1 MRLDLTAL
9 RYLNKDDFRV
19 LTAIEM
25 GMRNHEIVPVDLI
38 QSISKIRN
46 TSVRRILANLLKH
59 KLIKHTKIQYDGY
72 SLNYLGYDFLA
83 IHSLIK
89 QGILVQIGTKIGVGK
104 ESDVYLCYVKNV
116 NSEISDELYNQIKE
130 NILTENALKEQ
141 NRQKK
146 LEEEK
151 NKKKEKEKDKN
162 CENDEGIENENTEK
176 DNKEEENEEED
187 EEEEDVSFLKNDL
200 PKTIQT
206 VVGELT
212 IACIK
217 FARLGRTSFRAVKK
231 KRDYVKSQTHYNW
244 LYLSRLSSQNEYKNM
259 KGLYSHG
266 FSVPRPYG
274 YNRHAIIMEY
284 VPSYPLNKVD
294 EVKDKEVLYHK
305 MIDFIQ
311 KLGENGLI
319 HGDFNEFNILLNIN
333 KPDEIVVIDFPQMIS
348 MHHSEAQNY
357 FKRDVQCVKN
367 YFIKKFN
374 ITFDEDLKYED
385 IKQINCLDQ
394 ELKAYGYLKE
404 KKIKNKNKEEDIK
417 EEENNIKDEEKEND
431 NKIINNN
438 ENNNDEEFED
448 NLDLGQQLDYEKE
461 MIENMKKLNIDKE
474 EDEKEENENKKSK
487 KMTKAEIKNKVK
499 KMMNKQNKIHVK
511 EGKMGNRFKGKKDL
525 SNKMAMKN
533 A

>member
-1 MRLDLTAL
+1 MRFDLTAL
-9 RYLNKDDFRV
+9 KYLTKDDFRV

-59 KLIKHTKIQYDGY
+59 KLIKHTKIQYEGY
-72 SLNYLGYDFLA
+72 SLNFLGYDFLA

-104 ESDVYLCYVKNV
+104 ESDVYLCYVKKV

-146 LEEEK
+146 LEE
-151 NKKKEKEKDKN
+151 NNNIKKD
-162 CENDEGIENENTEK
+162 
-176 DNKEEENEEED
+176 EEENEEKKDEP
-187 EEEEDVSFLKNDL
+187 EEEEEEESEEELSYIQNDL

-217 FARLGRTSFRAVKK
+217 FARLGRTSFRAVKS

-244 LYLSRLSSQNEYKNM
+244 LYLSRLSAQNEYKNM

-284 VPSYPLNKVD
+284 VPSYPLNKV
-294 EVKDKEVLYHK
+294 EEIKDKNIVYHK
-305 MIDFIQ
+305 MMDFIY
-311 KLGENGLI
+311 KLGSNGLI
-319 HGDFNEFNILLNIN
+319 HGDFNEFNILLNIEQ
-333 KPDEIVVIDFPQMIS
+333 PDEIVVIDFPQMIS
-348 MHHSEAQNY
+348 INHSEAENY

-367 YFIKKFN
+367 YFLKKFN
-374 ITFDEDLKYED
+374 LTFEEDLKFSD
-385 IKQINCLDQ
+385 IKQINFLDE
-394 ELKAYGYLKE
+394 ELKAYGYKKEE
-404 KKIKNKNKEEDIK
+404 KKKVEKKEEELK
-417 EEENNIKDEEKEND
+417 EEENDE
-431 NKIINNN
+431 I
-438 ENNNDEEFED
+438 EEF
-448 NLDLGQQLDYEKE
+448 DLSQQLDYEKE
-461 MIENMKKLNIDKE
+461 MIENMKKIKMEDEDKKE
-474 EDEKEENENKKSK
+474 EKKNK
-487 KMTKAEIKNKVK
+487 KMTKEDIKNKVK
-499 KMMNKQNKIHVK
+499 KLMNKQNKIHVK

-525 SNKMAMKN
+525 SNKMAIKN

>member
-1 MRLDLTAL
+1 MRFDLTAL
-9 RYLNKDDFRV
+9 KYLNKDDFRV

-46 TSVRRILANLLKH
+46 TSVHRILANLLKH

-104 ESDVYLCYVKNV
+104 ESDVYLCYVKRV
-116 NSEISDELYNQIKE
+116 NSEISDEQYNQIKE

-146 LEEEK
+146 LEERK
-151 NKKKEKEKDKN
+151 NKENKKEEEEEEKEEEKEKEED
-162 CENDEGIENENTEK
+162 
-176 DNKEEENEEED
+176 NEEEEEH
-187 EEEEDVSFLKNDL
+187 EEEVSFFQNDL
-200 PKTIQT
+200 PKNIQT

-217 FARLGRTSFRAVKK
+217 FARLGRTSFRAVKS

-259 KGLYSHG
+259 TGLYSNG

-284 VPSYPLNKVD
+284 IQSYPLNKID
-294 EVKDKEVLYHK
+294 EIKDKDVVYHR
-305 MIDFIQ
+305 MMDFIL
-311 KLGENGLI
+311 KLGENGLV
-319 HGDFNEFNILLNIN
+319 HGDFNEFNILLRVN
-333 KPDEIVVIDFPQMIS
+333 KPDDIVVIDFPQMIS
-348 MHHSEAQNY
+348 IHHPEAENY

-367 YFIKKFN
+367 FFIKKFN
-374 ITFDEDLKYED
+374 VTFEEDLKFED
-385 IKQINCLDQ
+385 IKQIYFLDE
-394 ELKAYGYLKE
+394 ELKAYGYIKD
-404 KKIKNKNKEEDIK
+404 KKIKNKKGNNSDNNKEEN
-417 EEENNIKDEEKEND
+417 ENEENLNNIND
-431 NKIINNN
+431 NENIN
-438 ENNNDEEFED
+438 EEPDED
-448 NLDLGQQLDYEKE
+448 NLDLGQKLDYEKE
-461 MIENMKKLNIDKE
+461 MIENMKNLEIEKE
-474 EDEKEENENKKSK
+474 EDEKEKEKDKKNK
-487 KMTKAEIKNKVK
+487 KMTKEDIKNKVK
-499 KMMNKQNKIHVK
+499 KMLNKQNKVHVK
-511 EGKMGNRFKGKKDL
+511 EGKMGNRFKGKKDI
-525 SNKMAMKN
+525 SNKMAIKN

>member
-1 MRLDLTAL
+1 MRFDLTAL
-9 RYLNKDDFRV
+9 KYLNKDDFRV

-59 KLIKHTKIQYDGY
+59 KLIKHTKIQYEGY
-72 SLNYLGYDFLA
+72 SLNFLGYDFLA

-104 ESDVYLCYVKNV
+104 ESDVYLCYVKKV

-146 LEEEK
+146 LEE
-151 NKKKEKEKDKN
+151 NNNIKKE
-162 CENDEGIENENTEK
+162 
-176 DNKEEENEEED
+176 EEENEEKKDEP
-187 EEEEDVSFLKNDL
+187 EEEEEEESEEELSYIQNDL

-217 FARLGRTSFRAVKK
+217 FARLGRTSFRAVKS

-244 LYLSRLSSQNEYKNM
+244 LYLSRLSAQNEYKNM

-284 VPSYPLNKVD
+284 VPSYPLNKV
-294 EVKDKEVLYHK
+294 EEIKDKNTVYHK
-305 MIDFIQ
+305 MMDFIY
-311 KLGENGLI
+311 KLGSNGLI
-319 HGDFNEFNILLNIN
+319 HGDFNEFNILLNIE

-348 MHHSEAQNY
+348 INHSEAENY

-367 YFIKKFN
+367 YFLKKFN
-374 ITFDEDLKYED
+374 LTFEEDLKFSD
-385 IKQINCLDQ
+385 IKQINFLDE
-394 ELKAYGYLKE
+394 ELKAYGYKKE
-404 KKIKNKNKEEDIK
+404 KEKDKKINEEENEDKNEINEEKEINEEEDI
-417 EEENNIKDEEKEND
+417 
-431 NKIINNN
+431 
-438 ENNNDEEFED
+438 
-448 NLDLGQQLDYEKE
+448 DLGQQLDYEKE
-461 MIENMKKLNIDKE
+461 MIENMKKIKI
-474 EDEKEENENKKSK
+474 EENEEKKEEKKNK
-487 KMTKAEIKNKVK
+487 KMTKEDIKNKVK

-511 EGKMGNRFKGKKDL
+511 ESKMGNRFKGKKDI
-525 SNKMAMKN
+525 SNKMAIKN

>member
-1 MRLDLTAL
+1 M
-9 RYLNKDDFRV
+9 NF
-19 LTAIEM
+19 
-25 GMRNHEIVPVDLI
+25 
-38 QSISKIRN
+38 
-46 TSVRRILANLLKH
+46 
-59 KLIKHTKIQYDGY
+59 
-72 SLNYLGYDFLA
+72 LGYDFLA

-104 ESDVYLCYVKNV
+104 ESDVYLCYVKKV

-146 LEEEK
+146 FEENNNIK
-151 NKKKEKEKDKN
+151 ND
-162 CENDEGIENENTEK
+162 
-176 DNKEEENEEED
+176 EEENEEKKDEP
-187 EEEEDVSFLKNDL
+187 EEEEEEESEEELSYIQNDL

-217 FARLGRTSFRAVKK
+217 FARLGRTSFRAVKS

-244 LYLSRLSSQNEYKNM
+244 LYLSRLSAQNEYKNM

-284 VPSYPLNKVD
+284 VPSYPLNKV
-294 EVKDKEVLYHK
+294 EEIKDKNTVYHK
-305 MIDFIQ
+305 MMDFIY
-311 KLGENGLI
+311 KLGSNGLI
-319 HGDFNEFNILLNIN
+319 HGDFNEFNILLNIE

-348 MHHSEAQNY
+348 INHSEAENY

-367 YFIKKFN
+367 YFLKKFN
-374 ITFDEDLKYED
+374 LTFEEDLKFSD
-385 IKQINCLDQ
+385 IKQINFLDE
-394 ELKAYGYLKE
+394 ELKAYGYKKE
-404 KKIKNKNKEEDIK
+404 KEKDKKINKEENEDKNEI
-417 EEENNIKDEEKEND
+417 NEEKE
-431 NKIINNN
+431 IN
-438 ENNNDEEFED
+438 EEED
-448 NLDLGQQLDYEKE
+448 IDLGQQLDYEKE
-461 MIENMKKLNIDKE
+461 MIENMKKIKIKEKKE
-474 EDEKEENENKKSK
+474 EKKNK
-487 KMTKAEIKNKVK
+487 KMTKEDIKNKVK

-511 EGKMGNRFKGKKDL
+511 ESKMGNRFKGKKDI
-525 SNKMAMKN
+525 SNKMAIKN

>member
-1 MRLDLTAL
+1 MRFDLTAL
-9 RYLNKDDFRV
+9 KYLNKDDFRV

-72 SLNYLGYDFLA
+72 SLNFLGYDFLA

-104 ESDVYLCYVKNV
+104 ESDVYLCYVQKV
-116 NSEISDELYNQIKE
+116 NSEISDEQYNQIKE
-130 NILTENALKEQ
+130 NILTENARKEQ
-141 NRQKK
+141 NKQKQ
-146 LEEEK
+146 LDEK
-151 NKKKEKEKDKN
+151 NNIKN
-162 CENDEGIENENTEK
+162 EI
-176 DNKEEENEEED
+176 KEEED
-187 EEEEDVSFLKNDL
+187 KKVQGEEEEEESSEEEEVSYFQNDL

-217 FARLGRTSFRAVKK
+217 FARLGRTSFRAVKS

-266 FSVPRPYG
+266 FAVPRPYG

-284 VPSYPLNKVD
+284 VPSYPLNKV
-294 EVKDKEVLYHK
+294 EEIKDKNVVYHK
-305 MIDFIQ
+305 MMDFIY

-348 MHHSEAQNY
+348 INHPEAQNY

-367 YFIKKFN
+367 YFLKKFN
-374 ITFDEDLKYED
+374 LTFDEDLKFSD
-385 IKQINCLDQ
+385 IKQINFLDE
-394 ELKAYGYLKE
+394 ELKAYGYKKEKEKGKE
-404 KKIKNKNKEEDIK
+404 KKDKTEENMEKN
-417 EEENNIKDEEKEND
+417 EEENENEELDE
-431 NKIINNN
+431 
-438 ENNNDEEFED
+438 
-448 NLDLGQQLDYEKE
+448 LDLGQQLDYEKE
-461 MIENMKKLNIDKE
+461 MIENMKQINIEEEDKKE
-474 EDEKEENENKKSK
+474 EKKNK
-487 KMTKAEIKNKVK
+487 KMTKEDIKNKVK
-499 KMMNKQNKIHVK
+499 KLMNKQNKIHVK

-525 SNKMAMKN
+525 SNKMAIKN

>member
-1 MRLDLTAL
+1 MRFDLTAL
-9 RYLNKDDFRV
+9 KYLNKDDFRV

-59 KLIKHTKIQYDGY
+59 KLIKHTKIQYEGY
-72 SLNYLGYDFLA
+72 SLNFLGYDFLA

-104 ESDVYLCYVKNV
+104 ESDVYLCYVKKV

-146 LEEEK
+146 LEE
-151 NKKKEKEKDKN
+151 NNNIKKE
-162 CENDEGIENENTEK
+162 
-176 DNKEEENEEED
+176 EEENEEKKDEP
-187 EEEEDVSFLKNDL
+187 EEEEEEESEEELSYIQNDL

-217 FARLGRTSFRAVKK
+217 FARLGRTSFRAVKS

-244 LYLSRLSSQNEYKNM
+244 LYLSRLSAQNEYKNM

-284 VPSYPLNKVD
+284 VPSYPLNKV
-294 EVKDKEVLYHK
+294 EEIKDKNIVYHK
-305 MIDFIQ
+305 MMDFIY
-311 KLGENGLI
+311 KLGSNGLI
-319 HGDFNEFNILLNIN
+319 HGDFNEFNILLNIE

-348 MHHSEAQNY
+348 INHSEAENY

-367 YFIKKFN
+367 YFLKKFN
-374 ITFDEDLKYED
+374 LTFEEDLKFSD
-385 IKQINCLDQ
+385 IKQINFLDE
-394 ELKAYGYLKE
+394 ELKAYGYKKE
-404 KKIKNKNKEEDIK
+404 KEKDKKINEEENEDKNEINEEKEINEEEDI
-417 EEENNIKDEEKEND
+417 
-431 NKIINNN
+431 
-438 ENNNDEEFED
+438 
-448 NLDLGQQLDYEKE
+448 DLGQQLDYEKE
-461 MIENMKKLNIDKE
+461 MIENMKKIKI
-474 EDEKEENENKKSK
+474 EENEEKKEEKKNK
-487 KMTKAEIKNKVK
+487 KMTKEDIKNKVK

-511 EGKMGNRFKGKKDL
+511 ESKMGNRFKGKKDI
-525 SNKMAMKN
+525 SNKMAIKN

>member
-1 MRLDLTAL
+1 MRFDLTAL
-9 RYLNKDDFRV
+9 KYLNKDDFRV

-72 SLNYLGYDFLA
+72 SLNFLGYDFLA

-104 ESDVYLCYVKNV
+104 ESDVYLCYVQKV
-116 NSEISDELYNQIKE
+116 NSEISDEQYNQIKE
-130 NILTENALKEQ
+130 NILTENARKEQ
-141 NRQKK
+141 NKQKQ
-146 LEEEK
+146 LDEK
-151 NKKKEKEKDKN
+151 NNIKN
-162 CENDEGIENENTEK
+162 EI
-176 DNKEEENEEED
+176 KEEED
-187 EEEEDVSFLKNDL
+187 KKVQEEEEEEESSEEEEVSYFQNDL

-217 FARLGRTSFRAVKK
+217 FARLGRTSFRAVKS

-266 FSVPRPYG
+266 FAVPRPYG

-284 VPSYPLNKVD
+284 VPSYPLNKV
-294 EVKDKEVLYHK
+294 EEIKDKNVVYHK
-305 MIDFIQ
+305 MMDFIY

-348 MHHSEAQNY
+348 INHPEAQNY

-367 YFIKKFN
+367 YFLKKFN
-374 ITFDEDLKYED
+374 LTFDEDLKFSD
-385 IKQINCLDQ
+385 IKQINFLDE
-394 ELKAYGYLKE
+394 ELKAYGYKKEKGKE
-404 KKIKNKNKEEDIK
+404 KKDKTEENMEKN
-417 EEENNIKDEEKEND
+417 EEENENEELDE
-431 NKIINNN
+431 
-438 ENNNDEEFED
+438 
-448 NLDLGQQLDYEKE
+448 LDLGQQLDYEKE
-461 MIENMKKLNIDKE
+461 MIENMKQINIEEEDKKE
-474 EDEKEENENKKSK
+474 EKKNK
-487 KMTKAEIKNKVK
+487 KMTKEDIKNKVK
-499 KMMNKQNKIHVK
+499 KLMNKQNKIHVK

-525 SNKMAMKN
+525 SNKMAIKN

>member
-1 MRLDLTAL
+1 MRFDLTAL
-9 RYLNKDDFRV
+9 KYLNKDDFRV

-59 KLIKHTKIQYDGY
+59 KLIKHTKIQYEGY
-72 SLNYLGYDFLA
+72 SLNFLGYDFLA

-104 ESDVYLCYVKNV
+104 ESDVYLCYVKKV

-146 LEEEK
+146 LEEK
-151 NKKKEKEKDKN
+151 NNIKN
-162 CENDEGIENENTEK
+162 EG
-176 DNKEEENEEED
+176 EENEEKNEK
-187 EEEEDVSFLKNDL
+187 EEEEEEEESPSEEEVSYIQNDL

-217 FARLGRTSFRAVKK
+217 FARLGRTSFRAVKS

-244 LYLSRLSSQNEYKNM
+244 LYLSRLSAQNEYKNM

-284 VPSYPLNKVD
+284 VPSYPLNKV
-294 EVKDKEVLYHK
+294 EEIKDKNIVYHK
-305 MIDFIQ
+305 MMDFIY

-319 HGDFNEFNILLNIN
+319 HGDFNEFNILLNID

-348 MHHSEAQNY
+348 LNHPEAENY

-367 YFIKKFN
+367 YFLKKFN
-374 ITFDEDLKYED
+374 LTFDEDLKFSD
-385 IKQINCLDQ
+385 IKQINFLD
-394 ELKAYGYLKE
+394 EEMKAYGYKKE
-404 KKIKNKNKEEDIK
+404 KEKEKNKKIKEGE
-417 EEENNIKDEEKEND
+417 DEEKIEKNEEGD
-431 NKIINNN
+431 EINNN
-438 ENNNDEEFED
+438 EEEEM
-448 NLDLGQQLDYEKE
+448 DLGQQLDYEKE
-461 MIENMKKLNIDKE
+461 MIENMKKIKIE
-474 EDEKEENENKKSK
+474 EDEEKKEEKKNK
-487 KMTKAEIKNKVK
+487 KMTKEDIKNKVK
-499 KMMNKQNKIHVK
+499 KMINKQNKIHVK
-511 EGKMGNRFKGKKDL
+511 ESKMGNRFKGKKDI
-525 SNKMAMKN
+525 SNKMAIKN

>member
-72 SLNYLGYDFLA
+72 SLNYLGYDFFA

-146 LEEEK
+146 LEEKK
-151 NKKKEKEKDKN
+151 NK
-162 CENDEGIENENTEK
+162 
-176 DNKEEENEEED
+176 NKTENEEEKEEND
-187 EEEEDVSFLKNDL
+187 QEKEEEEEEEEIEEEVSYFQNDL

-217 FARLGRTSFRAVKK
+217 FARLGRTSFRAVKS

-284 VPSYPLNKVD
+284 IQSYPLNKI
-294 EVKDKEVLYHK
+294 EEIKDKEVVYHK
-305 MIDFIQ
+305 MMDFIL

-348 MHHSEAQNY
+348 IHHSEAKNY

-367 YFIKKFN
+367 FFIKKFN
-374 ITFDEDLKYED
+374 ITFDEDLKFED
-385 IKQINCLDQ
+385 IKQINYLDT
-394 ELKAYGYLKE
+394 ELKAYGYIKE
-404 KKIKNKNKEEDIK
+404 KKIKNKKENNEEDNKEEDVD
-417 EEENNIKDEEKEND
+417 NNIIKDD
-431 NKIINNN
+431 IDNNN
-438 ENNNDEEFED
+438 ENKFEDGDED

-461 MIENMKKLNIDKE
+461 MIENMKKLNIDNK
-474 EDEKEENENKKSK
+474 EDEKENEKENKKNK
-487 KMTKAEIKNKVK
+487 NLTKEDIKNKVK
-499 KMMNKQNKIHVK
+499 KMLNKQNKIHVK

-525 SNKMAMKN
+525 SNKMAIKN

>member
-59 KLIKHTKIQYDGY
+59 KLIKHTKIQYEGY

-151 NKKKEKEKDKN
+151 NKNNKKEN
-162 CENDEGIENENTEK
+162 NLENEENEENVEK
-176 DNKEEENEEED
+176 ENKEEENEEED
-187 EEEEDVSFLKNDL
+187 EEEEEVSFLKNDL

-231 KRDYVKSQTHYNW
+231 KRDYIKSQTHYNW

-294 EVKDKEVLYHK
+294 EIKDKEILYHK
-305 MIDFIQ
+305 MMDFIQ

-348 MHHSEAQNY
+348 MHHPEAENY

-374 ITFDEDLKYED
+374 ITFDEDLKFEN
-385 IKQINCLDQ
+385 IKSINYLDQ

-417 EEENNIKDEEKEND
+417 EEEENNIKDEQNKNEN
-431 NKIINNN
+431 NIINNT
-438 ENNNDEEFED
+438 ENNNDDELED

-474 EDEKEENENKKSK
+474 EDEKEEKENKKNK

>member
-1 MRLDLTAL
+1 MRFDLTAL
-9 RYLNKDDFRV
+9 KYLNKDDFRV

-25 GMRNHEIVPVDLI
+25 GMRNHEIVPVELI
-38 QSISKIRN
+38 QSISKIRS

-72 SLNYLGYDFLA
+72 SLNFLGYDFLA

-104 ESDVYLCYVKNV
+104 ESDVYLCYVKKV

-146 LEEEK
+146 LEEK
-151 NKKKEKEKDKN
+151 NNINKKEDENKEKKE
-162 CENDEGIENENTEK
+162 DEHE
-176 DNKEEENEEED
+176 
-187 EEEEDVSFLKNDL
+187 EEEEDDEEDVSYFQNDL

-217 FARLGRTSFRAVKK
+217 FARLGRTSFRAVKS

-284 VPSYPLNKVD
+284 VPSYPLNKV
-294 EVKDKEVLYHK
+294 EEIKDKNIVYHK
-305 MIDFIQ
+305 MMDFIY

-348 MHHSEAQNY
+348 INHPEAENY

-367 YFIKKFN
+367 YFWKKFN
-374 ITFDEDLKYED
+374 LTFDEDLKFSD
-385 IKQINCLDQ
+385 IKQINFLDE
-394 ELKAYGYLKE
+394 ELKAYGYKKE
-404 KKIKNKNKEEDIK
+404 KENKKK
-417 EEENNIKDEEKEND
+417 FEKEND
-431 NKIINNN
+431 K
-438 ENNNDEEFED
+438 EEDEEENKEEID
-448 NLDLGQQLDYEKE
+448 DIDLGQQLDYEKE
-461 MIENMKKLNIDKE
+461 MIENMKKIKMEDEDKKE
-474 EDEKEENENKKSK
+474 EKKNK
-487 KMTKAEIKNKVK
+487 KMTKEDIKNKVK

-511 EGKMGNRFKGKKDL
+511 EGKMGNRFKGKKDI
-525 SNKMAMKN
+525 SNKMAIKN

>member
-1 MRLDLTAL
+1 MRFDLTAL
-9 RYLNKDDFRV
+9 KYLNKDDFRV

-72 SLNYLGYDFLA
+72 SLNFLGYDFLA

-104 ESDVYLCYVKNV
+104 ESDVYLCYVQKV
-116 NSEISDELYNQIKE
+116 NSEISDEQYNQIKE
-130 NILTENALKEQ
+130 NILTENSRKEQ
-141 NRQKK
+141 NKQKQ
-146 LEEEK
+146 LDEK
-151 NKKKEKEKDKN
+151 NNIKN
-162 CENDEGIENENTEK
+162 EI
-176 DNKEEENEEED
+176 KEEED
-187 EEEEDVSFLKNDL
+187 KKVQGEEEEEESSEEEEVSYFQNDL

-217 FARLGRTSFRAVKK
+217 FARLGRTSFRAVKS

-266 FSVPRPYG
+266 FAVPRPYG

-284 VPSYPLNKVD
+284 VPSYPLNKV
-294 EVKDKEVLYHK
+294 EEIKDKNVVYHK
-305 MIDFIQ
+305 MIDFIY

-348 MHHSEAQNY
+348 INHPEAQNY

-367 YFIKKFN
+367 YFLKKFN
-374 ITFDEDLKYED
+374 LTFDEDLKFSD
-385 IKQINCLDQ
+385 IKQINFLDE
-394 ELKAYGYLKE
+394 ELKAYGYKKEKEKGKE
-404 KKIKNKNKEEDIK
+404 KKDKTEENMEKN
-417 EEENNIKDEEKEND
+417 EEENENEELDE
-431 NKIINNN
+431 
-438 ENNNDEEFED
+438 
-448 NLDLGQQLDYEKE
+448 LDLGQQLDYEKE
-461 MIENMKKLNIDKE
+461 MIENMKQINIEEEDKKE
-474 EDEKEENENKKSK
+474 EKKNK
-487 KMTKAEIKNKVK
+487 KMTKEDIKNKVK

-525 SNKMAMKN
+525 SNKMAIKN

>member
-1 MRLDLTAL
+1 MRFDLTAL
-9 RYLNKDDFRV
+9 KYLNKDDFRV

-72 SLNYLGYDFLA
+72 SLNFLGYDFLA

-104 ESDVYLCYVKNV
+104 ESDVYLCYVQKV
-116 NSEISDELYNQIKE
+116 NSEISDEQYNQIKE
-130 NILTENALKEQ
+130 NILTENARKEQ
-141 NRQKK
+141 NKQKQ
-146 LEEEK
+146 LDEK
-151 NKKKEKEKDKN
+151 NNIKN
-162 CENDEGIENENTEK
+162 EI
-176 DNKEEENEEED
+176 KEEED
-187 EEEEDVSFLKNDL
+187 KKVQGEEEEEESSEEEEVSYFQNDL

-217 FARLGRTSFRAVKK
+217 FARLGRTSFRAVKS

-266 FSVPRPYG
+266 FAVPRPYG

-284 VPSYPLNKVD
+284 VPSYPLNKV
-294 EVKDKEVLYHK
+294 EEIKDKNVVYHK
-305 MIDFIQ
+305 MMDFIY

-348 MHHSEAQNY
+348 INHPEAQNY

-367 YFIKKFN
+367 YFLKKFN
-374 ITFDEDLKYED
+374 LTFDEDLKFSD
-385 IKQINCLDQ
+385 IKQINFLDE
-394 ELKAYGYLKE
+394 ELKAYGYKKEKGKE
-404 KKIKNKNKEEDIK
+404 KKDKNEENMEKN
-417 EEENNIKDEEKEND
+417 EEENENEELDE
-431 NKIINNN
+431 
-438 ENNNDEEFED
+438 
-448 NLDLGQQLDYEKE
+448 LDLGQQLDYEKE
-461 MIENMKKLNIDKE
+461 MIENMKQINIEEEDKKE
-474 EDEKEENENKKSK
+474 EKKKK
-487 KMTKAEIKNKVK
+487 KMTKEDIKNKVK
-499 KMMNKQNKIHVK
+499 KMLNKQNKIHVK
-511 EGKMGNRFKGKKDL
+511 EGKMGNRFKGKKDI
-525 SNKMAMKN
+525 SNKMAIKN

>member
-1 MRLDLTAL
+1 MRFDLTAL
-9 RYLNKDDFRV
+9 KYLNKDDFRV

-59 KLIKHTKIQYDGY
+59 KLIKHTKIQYEGY
-72 SLNYLGYDFLA
+72 SLNFLGYDFLA

-104 ESDVYLCYVKNV
+104 ESDVYLCYVKKV

-146 LEEEK
+146 LEE
-151 NKKKEKEKDKN
+151 NNNIKKE
-162 CENDEGIENENTEK
+162 
-176 DNKEEENEEED
+176 EEENEEKKDEP
-187 EEEEDVSFLKNDL
+187 EEEEEEESEEELSYIQNDL

-217 FARLGRTSFRAVKK
+217 FARLGRTSFRAVKS

-244 LYLSRLSSQNEYKNM
+244 LYLSRLSAQNEYKNM

-284 VPSYPLNKVD
+284 VPSYPLNKV
-294 EVKDKEVLYHK
+294 EEIKDKNIVYHK
-305 MIDFIQ
+305 MMDFIY
-311 KLGENGLI
+311 KLGSNGLI
-319 HGDFNEFNILLNIN
+319 HGDFNEFNILLNIE

-348 MHHSEAQNY
+348 INHSEAENY

-367 YFIKKFN
+367 YFLKKFN
-374 ITFDEDLKYED
+374 LTFEEDLKFID
-385 IKQINCLDQ
+385 IKQINFLYK
-394 ELKAYGYLKE
+394 ELKTYGYKKE
-404 KKIKNKNKEEDIK
+404 KEKDKKINKEENEDKNEI
-417 EEENNIKDEEKEND
+417 NEEKE
-431 NKIINNN
+431 IN
-438 ENNNDEEFED
+438 EEED
-448 NLDLGQQLDYEKE
+448 IDLGQQLDYEKE
-461 MIENMKKLNIDKE
+461 MIENMKKIKI
-474 EDEKEENENKKSK
+474 EENEEKKEEKKNK
-487 KMTKAEIKNKVK
+487 KMTKEDIKNKVK

-525 SNKMAMKN
+525 SNKMAIKN

>member
-1 MRLDLTAL
+1 MRFDLTAL
-9 RYLNKDDFRV
+9 KYLNKDDFRV

-25 GMRNHEIVPVDLI
+25 GMRNHEIVPVELI

-72 SLNYLGYDFLA
+72 SLNFLGYDFLA

-104 ESDVYLCYVKNV
+104 ESDVYLCYVKKV

-146 LEEEK
+146 LEEK
-151 NKKKEKEKDKN
+151 NN
-162 CENDEGIENENTEK
+162 I
-176 DNKEEENEEED
+176 NKEEDENKEKKED
-187 EEEEDVSFLKNDL
+187 EHEEEEEDDEEDVSYFQNDL

-217 FARLGRTSFRAVKK
+217 FARLGRTSFRAVKS

-284 VPSYPLNKVD
+284 VPSYPLNKV
-294 EVKDKEVLYHK
+294 EEIKDKNIVYHK
-305 MIDFIQ
+305 MMDFIY

-348 MHHSEAQNY
+348 INHPEAENY

-367 YFIKKFN
+367 YFWKKFN
-374 ITFDEDLKYED
+374 LTFDEDLKFSD
-385 IKQINCLDQ
+385 IKQINFLDE
-394 ELKAYGYLKE
+394 ELKAYGYKKE
-404 KKIKNKNKEEDIK
+404 KENKKK
-417 EEENNIKDEEKEND
+417 FEKEND
-431 NKIINNN
+431 K
-438 ENNNDEEFED
+438 EEDEEENKEEID
-448 NLDLGQQLDYEKE
+448 DIDLGQQLDYEKE
-461 MIENMKKLNIDKE
+461 MIENMKKIKMEDEDKKE
-474 EDEKEENENKKSK
+474 EKKNK
-487 KMTKAEIKNKVK
+487 KMTKEDIKNKVK

-525 SNKMAMKN
+525 SNKMAIKN

>member
-1 MRLDLTAL
+1 MRFDLSAF

-25 GMRNHEIVPVDLI
+25 GMRNHEIVPIDLI

-89 QGILVQIGTKIGVGK
+89 QGILVQIGTKIGEGK
-104 ESDVYLCYVKNV
+104 ESDVYLCYVKNI
-116 NSEISDELYNQIKE
+116 NSEISEEQYNQIKE

-146 LEEEK
+146 LEEK
-151 NKKKEKEKDKN
+151 NNKEK
-162 CENDEGIENENTEK
+162 
-176 DNKEEENEEED
+176 ENEEEK
-187 EEEEDVSFLKNDL
+187 EEEEKEEEEKEEEEEEEVSFFQNDL

-217 FARLGRTSFRAVKK
+217 FARLGRTSFRAVKS
-231 KRDYVKSQTHYNW
+231 KRDYVKNQSHYNW

-284 VPSYPLNKVD
+284 IQSYPLNKVD
-294 EVKDKEVLYHK
+294 EIKDKETVYHR
-305 MIDFIQ
+305 MMDFIL
-311 KLGENGLI
+311 KLGQNGLI

-348 MHHSEAQNY
+348 IHHSEALNY

-367 YFIKKFN
+367 FFIKKFN
-374 ITFDEDLKYED
+374 ITFDEDLKFED
-385 IKQINCLDQ
+385 IKQINFLDQ
-394 ELKAYGYLKE
+394 ELKAYGYIKE
-404 KKIKNKNKEEDIK
+404 KKIKNKQINNEENKEEK
-417 EEENNIKDEEKEND
+417 EGENENIIND
-431 NKIINNN
+431 NN
-438 ENNNDEEFED
+438 EDED
-448 NLDLGQQLDYEKE
+448 NLDLGEQLDYEKE
-461 MIENMKKLNIDKE
+461 MIENMKKLKIDKE
-474 EDEKEENENKKSK
+474 EDEKENEKDNRKNK
-487 KMTKAEIKNKVK
+487 KMTKEEIKNKVK
-499 KMMNKQNKIHVK
+499 KMLNKQNKVHVK
-511 EGKMGNRFKGKKDL
+511 EGKMGNRFKGKKEL
-525 SNKMAMKN
+525 SNKMAIKN

>member
-1 MRLDLTAL
+1 MRFDLTAL
-9 RYLNKDDFRV
+9 KYLNKDDFRV

-25 GMRNHEIVPVDLI
+25 GMRNHEIVPVELI

-72 SLNYLGYDFLA
+72 SLNFLGYDFLA

-104 ESDVYLCYVKNV
+104 ESDVYLCYVKKV

-146 LEEEK
+146 LEEK
-151 NKKKEKEKDKN
+151 NN
-162 CENDEGIENENTEK
+162 I
-176 DNKEEENEEED
+176 NKEEDENKEKKED
-187 EEEEDVSFLKNDL
+187 EHEEEEEDDEEDVSYFQNDL

-217 FARLGRTSFRAVKK
+217 FARLGRTSFRAVKS

-284 VPSYPLNKVD
+284 VPSYPLNKV
-294 EVKDKEVLYHK
+294 EEIKDKNIVYHK
-305 MIDFIQ
+305 MMDFIY

-348 MHHSEAQNY
+348 INHPEAENY

-367 YFIKKFN
+367 YFWKKFN
-374 ITFDEDLKYED
+374 LTFDEDLKFSD
-385 IKQINCLDQ
+385 IKQINFLDE
-394 ELKAYGYLKE
+394 ELKAYGYKKE
-404 KKIKNKNKEEDIK
+404 KENKKK
-417 EEENNIKDEEKEND
+417 LEKEND
-431 NKIINNN
+431 K
-438 ENNNDEEFED
+438 EEDEEENKEEID
-448 NLDLGQQLDYEKE
+448 DIDLGQQLDYEKE
-461 MIENMKKLNIDKE
+461 MIENMKKIKMEDEDKKE
-474 EDEKEENENKKSK
+474 EKKNK
-487 KMTKAEIKNKVK
+487 KMTKEDIKNKVK

-511 EGKMGNRFKGKKDL
+511 EGKMGNRFKGKKDI
-525 SNKMAMKN
+525 SNKMAIKN
-533 A
+533 G

>member
-1 MRLDLTAL
+1 MRFDLTAL
-9 RYLNKDDFRV
+9 KYLTKDDFRV

-72 SLNYLGYDFLA
+72 SLNFLGYDFLA

-89 QGILVQIGTKIGVGK
+89 QGILVQVGTKIGVGK
-104 ESDVYLCYVKNV
+104 ESDVYLCYVKNT
-116 NSEISDELYNQIKE
+116 NSEISEEQYNQIKE

-146 LEEEK
+146 LEEKNNINDGNKETEEK
-151 NKKKEKEKDKN
+151 NDEK
-162 CENDEGIENENTEK
+162 
-176 DNKEEENEEED
+176 NEEEEKEESS
-187 EEEEDVSFLKNDL
+187 EEEEEISYLQNDL

-217 FARLGRTSFRAVKK
+217 FARLGRTSFRAVKS

-284 VPSYPLNKVD
+284 VPSYPLNKV
-294 EVKDKEVLYHK
+294 EEIKDKNTVYHK
-305 MIDFIQ
+305 MMDFIY
-311 KLGENGLI
+311 KLGTNGLI

-348 MHHSEAQNY
+348 IHHPEAENY

-367 YFIKKFN
+367 YFLKKFN
-374 ITFDEDLKYED
+374 LTFDEDLKFSD
-385 IKQINCLDQ
+385 IKQIGFLDQ
-394 ELKAYGYLKE
+394 ELKAYGYKKEE
-404 KKIKNKNKEEDIK
+404 KKKSEIKNEELN
-417 EEENNIKDEEKEND
+417 EEGNEENEE
-431 NKIINNN
+431 
-438 ENNNDEEFED
+438 
-448 NLDLGQQLDYEKE
+448 LDLEQQLDYEKE
-461 MIENMKKLNIDKE
+461 MIENMKNIKMEEEDKKE
-474 EDEKEENENKKSK
+474 EKKNK
-487 KMTKAEIKNKVK
+487 KMTKEDIKNKVK

-525 SNKMAMKN
+525 SNKMAIKN

>member
-1 MRLDLTAL
+1 MRFDLTAL
-9 RYLNKDDFRV
+9 KYLNKDDFRV

-72 SLNYLGYDFLA
+72 SLNFLGYDFLA

-104 ESDVYLCYVKNV
+104 ESDVYLCYVQKV
-116 NSEISDELYNQIKE
+116 NSEISDEQYNQIKE
-130 NILTENALKEQ
+130 NILTENARKEQ
-141 NRQKK
+141 NKQKQ
-146 LEEEK
+146 LDEK
-151 NKKKEKEKDKN
+151 NNIKN
-162 CENDEGIENENTEK
+162 EI
-176 DNKEEENEEED
+176 KEEED
-187 EEEEDVSFLKNDL
+187 KKVQGEEEEEESSEEEEVSYFQNDL

-217 FARLGRTSFRAVKK
+217 FARLGRTSFRAVKS

-266 FSVPRPYG
+266 FAVPRPYG
-274 YNRHAIIMEY
+274 YNRHSIIMEY
-284 VPSYPLNKVD
+284 VPSYPLNKV
-294 EVKDKEVLYHK
+294 EEIKDKNVVYHK
-305 MIDFIQ
+305 MMDFIY

-348 MHHSEAQNY
+348 INHPEAQNY

-367 YFIKKFN
+367 YFLKKFN
-374 ITFDEDLKYED
+374 LTFDEDLKFSD
-385 IKQINCLDQ
+385 IKQINFLDE
-394 ELKAYGYLKE
+394 ELKAYGYKKEKEKGKE
-404 KKIKNKNKEEDIK
+404 KKDKTEENMEKN
-417 EEENNIKDEEKEND
+417 EEENENEELDE
-431 NKIINNN
+431 
-438 ENNNDEEFED
+438 
-448 NLDLGQQLDYEKE
+448 LDLGQQLDYEKE
-461 MIENMKKLNIDKE
+461 MIENMKQINIEEEDKKE
-474 EDEKEENENKKSK
+474 EKKNK
-487 KMTKAEIKNKVK
+487 KMTKEDIKNKVK

-525 SNKMAMKN
+525 SNKMAIKN

>member
-1 MRLDLTAL
+1 MRFDLTAL
-9 RYLNKDDFRV
+9 KYLNKDDFRV

-59 KLIKHTKIQYDGY
+59 KLIKHTKIQYEGY
-72 SLNYLGYDFLA
+72 SLNFLGYDFLA

-104 ESDVYLCYVKNV
+104 ESDVYLCYVKKV

-146 LEEEK
+146 LEE
-151 NKKKEKEKDKN
+151 NNDIKKE
-162 CENDEGIENENTEK
+162 
-176 DNKEEENEEED
+176 EEENEEKKDEP
-187 EEEEDVSFLKNDL
+187 EEEEEEESEEELSYIQNDL

-217 FARLGRTSFRAVKK
+217 FARLGRTSFRAVKS

-244 LYLSRLSSQNEYKNM
+244 LYLSRLSAQNEYKNM

-284 VPSYPLNKVD
+284 VPSYPLNKV
-294 EVKDKEVLYHK
+294 EEIKDKNTVYHK
-305 MIDFIQ
+305 MMDFIY
-311 KLGENGLI
+311 KLGSNGLI
-319 HGDFNEFNILLNIN
+319 HGDFNEFNILLNIE

-348 MHHSEAQNY
+348 INHSEAENY

-367 YFIKKFN
+367 YFLKKFN
-374 ITFDEDLKYED
+374 LTFEEDLKFSD
-385 IKQINCLDQ
+385 IKQINFLDE
-394 ELKAYGYLKE
+394 ELKAYGYKKE
-404 KKIKNKNKEEDIK
+404 KEKDKKINKEENEDKNEI
-417 EEENNIKDEEKEND
+417 NEEKE
-431 NKIINNN
+431 IN
-438 ENNNDEEFED
+438 EEED
-448 NLDLGQQLDYEKE
+448 IDLGQQLDYEKE
-461 MIENMKKLNIDKE
+461 MIENMKKIKI
-474 EDEKEENENKKSK
+474 EENEEKKEEKKNK
-487 KMTKAEIKNKVK
+487 KMTKEDIKNKVK

-511 EGKMGNRFKGKKDL
+511 ESKMGNRFKGKKDI
-525 SNKMAMKN
+525 SNKMAIKN

>member
-1 MRLDLTAL
+1 MRFDLTAL
-9 RYLNKDDFRV
+9 KYLNKDDFRV

-72 SLNYLGYDFLA
+72 SLNFLGYDFLA

-104 ESDVYLCYVKNV
+104 ESDVYLCYVQKV
-116 NSEISDELYNQIKE
+116 NSEISDEQYNQIKE
-130 NILTENALKEQ
+130 NILTENARKEQ
-141 NRQKK
+141 NKQKQ
-146 LEEEK
+146 LDEK
-151 NKKKEKEKDKN
+151 NNIKN
-162 CENDEGIENENTEK
+162 EI
-176 DNKEEENEEED
+176 KEEED
-187 EEEEDVSFLKNDL
+187 KKVQGEEEEEESSEEEEVSYFQNDL

-217 FARLGRTSFRAVKK
+217 FARLGRTSFRAVKS

-266 FSVPRPYG
+266 FAVPRPYG

-284 VPSYPLNKVD
+284 VPSYPLNKV
-294 EVKDKEVLYHK
+294 EEIKDKNVVYHK
-305 MIDFIQ
+305 MMDFIY

-348 MHHSEAQNY
+348 INHPEAQNY

-367 YFIKKFN
+367 YFLKKFN
-374 ITFDEDLKYED
+374 LTFDEDLKFSD
-385 IKQINCLDQ
+385 IKQINFLDE
-394 ELKAYGYLKE
+394 ELKAYGYKKEKGKE
-404 KKIKNKNKEEDIK
+404 KKDKNEENMEKN
-417 EEENNIKDEEKEND
+417 EEENENEELDE
-431 NKIINNN
+431 
-438 ENNNDEEFED
+438 
-448 NLDLGQQLDYEKE
+448 LDLGQQLDYEKE
-461 MIENMKKLNIDKE
+461 MIENMKQINIEEEDKKE
-474 EDEKEENENKKSK
+474 EKKNK
-487 KMTKAEIKNKVK
+487 KMTKEDIKNKVK

-525 SNKMAMKN
+525 SNKMAIKN

>member
-1 MRLDLTAL
+1 MRFDLTAL
-9 RYLNKDDFRV
+9 KYLNKDDFRV

-59 KLIKHTKIQYDGY
+59 KLIKHTKIQYEGY
-72 SLNYLGYDFLA
+72 SLNFLGYDFLA

-104 ESDVYLCYVKNV
+104 ESDVYLCYVKKV

-141 NRQKK
+141 NKQKK
-146 LEEEK
+146 LEENNNIK
-151 NKKKEKEKDKN
+151 
-162 CENDEGIENENTEK
+162 
-176 DNKEEENEEED
+176 KEEENEEKKDEA
-187 EEEEDVSFLKNDL
+187 EEEEEEESEEELSYIQNDL

-217 FARLGRTSFRAVKK
+217 FARLGRTSFRAVKS

-244 LYLSRLSSQNEYKNM
+244 LYLSRLSAQNEYKNM

-284 VPSYPLNKVD
+284 VPSYPLNKV
-294 EVKDKEVLYHK
+294 EEIKDKNTVYHK
-305 MIDFIQ
+305 MMDFIY
-311 KLGENGLI
+311 KLGSNGLI
-319 HGDFNEFNILLNIN
+319 HGDFNEFNILLNIE

-348 MHHSEAQNY
+348 INHSEAENY

-367 YFIKKFN
+367 YFLKKFN
-374 ITFDEDLKYED
+374 LTFEEDLKFSD
-385 IKQINCLDQ
+385 IKQINFLDE
-394 ELKAYGYLKE
+394 ELKAYGYKKE
-404 KKIKNKNKEEDIK
+404 KEKDKKINKEENEDKNEI
-417 EEENNIKDEEKEND
+417 NEEKE
-431 NKIINNN
+431 IN
-438 ENNNDEEFED
+438 EEED
-448 NLDLGQQLDYEKE
+448 IDLGQQLDYEKE
-461 MIENMKKLNIDKE
+461 MIENMKKIKI
-474 EDEKEENENKKSK
+474 EENEEKKEEKKNK
-487 KMTKAEIKNKVK
+487 KMTKEDIKNKVK

-511 EGKMGNRFKGKKDL
+511 ESKMGNRFKGKKDV
-525 SNKMAMKN
+525 SNKMAIKN

>member
-1 MRLDLTAL
+1 MRFDLTAL
-9 RYLNKDDFRV
+9 KYLNKDDFRV

-59 KLIKHTKIQYDGY
+59 KLIKHTKIQYEGY
-72 SLNYLGYDFLA
+72 SLNFLGYDFLA

-104 ESDVYLCYVKNV
+104 ESDVYLCYVKKV

-146 LEEEK
+146 LEEK
-151 NKKKEKEKDKN
+151 NNIKKE
-162 CENDEGIENENTEK
+162 
-176 DNKEEENEEED
+176 EEENEEKKDEP
-187 EEEEDVSFLKNDL
+187 EEEEEEESEEELSYIQNDL

-217 FARLGRTSFRAVKK
+217 FARLGRTSFRAVKS

-244 LYLSRLSSQNEYKNM
+244 LYLSRLSAQNEYKNM

-284 VPSYPLNKVD
+284 VPSYPLNKV
-294 EVKDKEVLYHK
+294 EEIKDKNTVYHK
-305 MIDFIQ
+305 MMDFIY
-311 KLGENGLI
+311 KLGSNGLI
-319 HGDFNEFNILLNIN
+319 HGDFNEFNILLNIE

-348 MHHSEAQNY
+348 INHSEAENY

-367 YFIKKFN
+367 YFLKKFN
-374 ITFDEDLKYED
+374 LTFEEDLKFSD
-385 IKQINCLDQ
+385 IKQINFLDE
-394 ELKAYGYLKE
+394 ELKAYGYKKEE
-404 KKIKNKNKEEDIK
+404 KKKVEKKEEEIK
-417 EEENNIKDEEKEND
+417 EEENEE
-431 NKIINNN
+431 I
-438 ENNNDEEFED
+438 EEF
-448 NLDLGQQLDYEKE
+448 DLSQQLDYEKE
-461 MIENMKKLNIDKE
+461 MIENMKKIKMEDEDKKE
-474 EDEKEENENKKSK
+474 EKKNK
-487 KMTKAEIKNKVK
+487 KMTKEDIKNKVK
-499 KMMNKQNKIHVK
+499 KLMNKQNKIHVK

-525 SNKMAMKN
+525 SNKMAIKN

>member
-1 MRLDLTAL
+1 MRFDLTAL
-9 RYLNKDDFRV
+9 KYLNKDDFRV

-59 KLIKHTKIQYDGY
+59 KLIKHTKIQYEGY
-72 SLNYLGYDFLA
+72 SLNFLGYDFLA

-104 ESDVYLCYVKNV
+104 ESDVYLCYVKKV

-146 LEEEK
+146 LEE
-151 NKKKEKEKDKN
+151 NNNIKKE
-162 CENDEGIENENTEK
+162 
-176 DNKEEENEEED
+176 EEENEEKKDEP
-187 EEEEDVSFLKNDL
+187 EEEEEEESEEELSYIQNDL

-217 FARLGRTSFRAVKK
+217 FARLGRTSFRAVKS

-244 LYLSRLSSQNEYKNM
+244 LYLSRLSAQNEYKNM

-284 VPSYPLNKVD
+284 VPSYPLNKV
-294 EVKDKEVLYHK
+294 EEIKDKNTVYHK
-305 MIDFIQ
+305 MMDFIY
-311 KLGENGLI
+311 KLGSNGLI
-319 HGDFNEFNILLNIN
+319 HGDFNEFNILLNIE

-348 MHHSEAQNY
+348 INHSEAENY

-367 YFIKKFN
+367 YFLKKFN
-374 ITFDEDLKYED
+374 LTFEEDLKFSD
-385 IKQINCLDQ
+385 IKQINFLDE
-394 ELKAYGYLKE
+394 ELKAYGYKKE
-404 KKIKNKNKEEDIK
+404 KEKDKKINKEENEDKNEI
-417 EEENNIKDEEKEND
+417 NEEKE
-431 NKIINNN
+431 IN
-438 ENNNDEEFED
+438 EEED
-448 NLDLGQQLDYEKE
+448 IDLGQQLDYEKE
-461 MIENMKKLNIDKE
+461 MIENMKKIKI
-474 EDEKEENENKKSK
+474 EENEEKKEEKKNK
-487 KMTKAEIKNKVK
+487 KMTKEDIKNKVK

-511 EGKMGNRFKGKKDL
+511 ESKMGNRFKGKKDI
-525 SNKMAMKN
+525 SNKMAIKN

>member
-1 MRLDLTAL
+1 MRFDLTAL
-9 RYLNKDDFRV
+9 KYLNKDDFRV

-25 GMRNHEIVPVDLI
+25 GMRNHEIVPVNLI

-46 TSVRRILANLLKH
+46 TSVHRILANLLKH

-72 SLNYLGYDFLA
+72 SLNFLGYDFLA

-104 ESDVYLCYVKNV
+104 ESDVYLCYVKKV
-116 NSEISDELYNQIKE
+116 NSEISDEQYNQIKE

-146 LEEEK
+146 LEEK
-151 NKKKEKEKDKN
+151 NDLNNEEKEQ
-162 CENDEGIENENTEK
+162 ENEKEEQE
-176 DNKEEENEEED
+176 KEEESS
-187 EEEEDVSFLKNDL
+187 EEEEEISYIQNDL
-200 PKTIQT
+200 PKTIAT

-217 FARLGRTSFRAVKK
+217 FARLGRTSFRAVKS

-244 LYLSRLSSQNEYKNM
+244 LYLSRLSAQNEYKNM

-284 VPSYPLNKVD
+284 VPSYPLNKI
-294 EVKDKEVLYHK
+294 EEIKDKNVVYHK
-305 MIDFIQ
+305 MMDFIY

-348 MHHSEAQNY
+348 IHHSEAENY

-367 YFIKKFN
+367 YFLKKFN
-374 ITFDEDLKYED
+374 LTFDEDLKFSD
-385 IKQINCLDQ
+385 IKQINFLDQ
-394 ELKAYGYLKE
+394 ELKAYGYKKEE
-404 KKIKNKNKEEDIK
+404 KKKLEKKEDELE
-417 EEENNIKDEEKEND
+417 EEENNEE
-431 NKIINNN
+431 I
-438 ENNNDEEFED
+438 EEF
-448 NLDLGQQLDYEKE
+448 DLGQQLDYEKE
-461 MIENMKKLNIDKE
+461 MIENMKNIKIENEDKKE
-474 EDEKEENENKKSK
+474 EKKNK
-487 KMTKAEIKNKVK
+487 KMTKEEIKNKVK
-499 KMMNKQNKIHVK
+499 KMLNKQNKIHVK

-525 SNKMAMKN
+525 SNKMAIKN

>member
-1 MRLDLTAL
+1 MRFDLTAL
-9 RYLNKDDFRV
+9 KYLNKDDFRV

-72 SLNYLGYDFLA
+72 SLNFLGYDFLA

-104 ESDVYLCYVKNV
+104 ESDVYLCYVQKV
-116 NSEISDELYNQIKE
+116 NSEISDEQYNQIKE
-130 NILTENALKEQ
+130 NILTENARKEQ
-141 NRQKK
+141 NKQKQ
-146 LEEEK
+146 LDEK
-151 NKKKEKEKDKN
+151 NNIKN
-162 CENDEGIENENTEK
+162 EI
-176 DNKEEENEEED
+176 KEEED
-187 EEEEDVSFLKNDL
+187 KKVQGEEEEEESSEEEEVSYFQNDL

-217 FARLGRTSFRAVKK
+217 FARLGRTSFRAVKS

-266 FSVPRPYG
+266 FAVPRPYG

-284 VPSYPLNKVD
+284 VPSYPLNKV
-294 EVKDKEVLYHK
+294 EEIKDKNVVYHK
-305 MIDFIQ
+305 MMDFIY

-348 MHHSEAQNY
+348 INHPEAQNY

-367 YFIKKFN
+367 YFLKKFN
-374 ITFDEDLKYED
+374 LTFDEDLKFSD
-385 IKQINCLDQ
+385 IKQINFLDE
-394 ELKAYGYLKE
+394 ELKAYGYKKEKGKE
-404 KKIKNKNKEEDIK
+404 KKDKTEENMEKN
-417 EEENNIKDEEKEND
+417 EEENENEELDE
-431 NKIINNN
+431 
-438 ENNNDEEFED
+438 
-448 NLDLGQQLDYEKE
+448 LDLGQQLDYEKE
-461 MIENMKKLNIDKE
+461 MIENMKQIKIEEEDKKE
-474 EDEKEENENKKSK
+474 EKKNK
-487 KMTKAEIKNKVK
+487 KMTKEDIKNKVK

-525 SNKMAMKN
+525 SNKMAIKN

>member
-1 MRLDLTAL
+1 MRFDLTAL
-9 RYLNKDDFRV
+9 KYLTKDDFRV

-72 SLNYLGYDFLA
+72 SLNFLGYDFLA

-104 ESDVYLCYVKNV
+104 ESDVYLCYVKNT
-116 NSEISDELYNQIKE
+116 NSEISEEQYNQIKE

-146 LEEEK
+146 LEEKNNINDGNKETEEK
-151 NKKKEKEKDKN
+151 NDEK
-162 CENDEGIENENTEK
+162 
-176 DNKEEENEEED
+176 NEEEEKEESS
-187 EEEEDVSFLKNDL
+187 EEEEEISYLQNDL

-217 FARLGRTSFRAVKK
+217 FARLGRTSFRAVKS

-284 VPSYPLNKVD
+284 VPSYPLNKV
-294 EVKDKEVLYHK
+294 EEIKDKNTVYHK
-305 MIDFIQ
+305 MMDFIY
-311 KLGENGLI
+311 KLGTNGLI

-348 MHHSEAQNY
+348 IHHPEAENY

-367 YFIKKFN
+367 YFLKKFN
-374 ITFDEDLKYED
+374 LTFDEDLKFSD
-385 IKQINCLDQ
+385 IKQIGFLDQ
-394 ELKAYGYLKE
+394 ELKAYGYKKEE
-404 KKIKNKNKEEDIK
+404 KKKSEIKNEEVN
-417 EEENNIKDEEKEND
+417 EEENEE
-431 NKIINNN
+431 N
-438 ENNNDEEFED
+438 EE
-448 NLDLGQQLDYEKE
+448 LDLEQQLDYEKE
-461 MIENMKKLNIDKE
+461 MIENMKNIKMEEEDKKE
-474 EDEKEENENKKSK
+474 EKKNK
-487 KMTKAEIKNKVK
+487 KMTKEDIKNKVK

-511 EGKMGNRFKGKKDL
+511 EGKMGNRFKGKKDI
-525 SNKMAMKN
+525 SNKMAIKN

>member
-1 MRLDLTAL
+1 MRFDLTAL
-9 RYLNKDDFRV
+9 KYLTKDDFRV

-72 SLNYLGYDFLA
+72 SLNFLGYDFLA

-104 ESDVYLCYVKNV
+104 ESDVYLCYVKNT
-116 NSEISDELYNQIKE
+116 NSEISEEQYNQIKE

-146 LEEEK
+146 LEEKNNINDGNKETEEK
-151 NKKKEKEKDKN
+151 NDEK
-162 CENDEGIENENTEK
+162 
-176 DNKEEENEEED
+176 NEEEEKEESS
-187 EEEEDVSFLKNDL
+187 EEEEEISYLQNDL

-217 FARLGRTSFRAVKK
+217 FARLGRTSFRAVKS

-284 VPSYPLNKVD
+284 VPSYPLNKV
-294 EVKDKEVLYHK
+294 EEIKDKNIVYHK
-305 MIDFIQ
+305 MMDFIY
-311 KLGENGLI
+311 KLGTNGLI

-348 MHHSEAQNY
+348 IHHPEAENY

-367 YFIKKFN
+367 YFLKKFN
-374 ITFDEDLKYED
+374 LTFDEDLKFSD
-385 IKQINCLDQ
+385 IKQIGFLDQ
-394 ELKAYGYLKE
+394 ELKAYGYKKEE
-404 KKIKNKNKEEDIK
+404 KKKSEIKNEELN
-417 EEENNIKDEEKEND
+417 EEENEEND
-431 NKIINNN
+431 
-438 ENNNDEEFED
+438 E
-448 NLDLGQQLDYEKE
+448 LDLEQQLDYEKE
-461 MIENMKKLNIDKE
+461 MIENMKNIKMEEEDKKE
-474 EDEKEENENKKSK
+474 EKKNK
-487 KMTKAEIKNKVK
+487 KMTKEDIKNKVK

-525 SNKMAMKN
+525 SNKMAIKN

>member
-1 MRLDLTAL
+1 MRFDLTAL
-9 RYLNKDDFRV
+9 KYLNKDDFRV

-72 SLNYLGYDFLA
+72 SLNFLGYDFLA

-104 ESDVYLCYVKNV
+104 ESDVYLCYVQKV
-116 NSEISDELYNQIKE
+116 NSEISDEQYNQIKE
-130 NILTENALKEQ
+130 NILTENARKEQ
-141 NRQKK
+141 NKQKQ
-146 LEEEK
+146 LDEK
-151 NKKKEKEKDKN
+151 NNINNEIKEEKDKKFQ
-162 CENDEGIENENTEK
+162 G
-176 DNKEEENEEED
+176 
-187 EEEEDVSFLKNDL
+187 EEEEEESSEEEEVSYFQNDL

-217 FARLGRTSFRAVKK
+217 FARLGRTSFRAVKS

-266 FSVPRPYG
+266 FAVPRPYG

-284 VPSYPLNKVD
+284 VPSYPLNKV
-294 EVKDKEVLYHK
+294 EEIKDKNVVYHK
-305 MIDFIQ
+305 MMDFIY

-348 MHHSEAQNY
+348 INHPEAQNY

-367 YFIKKFN
+367 YFLKKFN
-374 ITFDEDLKYED
+374 LTFDEDLKFSD
-385 IKQINCLDQ
+385 IKQINFLDE
-394 ELKAYGYLKE
+394 ELKAYGYKKEKEKGKE
-404 KKIKNKNKEEDIK
+404 KKDKTEENMEKN
-417 EEENNIKDEEKEND
+417 EEENENEELDE
-431 NKIINNN
+431 
-438 ENNNDEEFED
+438 
-448 NLDLGQQLDYEKE
+448 LDLGQQLDYEKE
-461 MIENMKKLNIDKE
+461 MIENMKQINIEEEDKKE
-474 EDEKEENENKKSK
+474 EKKNK
-487 KMTKAEIKNKVK
+487 KMTKEDIKNKVK
-499 KMMNKQNKIHVK
+499 KLMNKQNKIHVK

-525 SNKMAMKN
+525 SNKMAIKN

>member
-1 MRLDLTAL
+1 MRFDLTAL
-9 RYLNKDDFRV
+9 KYLNKDDFRV

-59 KLIKHTKIQYDGY
+59 KLIKHTKIQYEGY
-72 SLNYLGYDFLA
+72 SLNFLGYDFLA

-104 ESDVYLCYVKNV
+104 ESDVYLCYVKKV

-146 LEEEK
+146 LEEK
-151 NKKKEKEKDKN
+151 NNIKKE
-162 CENDEGIENENTEK
+162 
-176 DNKEEENEEED
+176 EEENEEKKDEP
-187 EEEEDVSFLKNDL
+187 EEEEEEESEEELSYIQNDL

-217 FARLGRTSFRAVKK
+217 FARLGRTSFRAVKS

-244 LYLSRLSSQNEYKNM
+244 LYLSRLSAQNEYKNM

-284 VPSYPLNKVD
+284 VPSYPLNKV
-294 EVKDKEVLYHK
+294 EEIKDKNTVYHK
-305 MIDFIQ
+305 MMDFIY
-311 KLGENGLI
+311 KLGSNGLI
-319 HGDFNEFNILLNIN
+319 HGDFNEFNILLNIE

-348 MHHSEAQNY
+348 INHSEAENY

-367 YFIKKFN
+367 YFLKKFN
-374 ITFDEDLKYED
+374 LTFEDDLKFSD
-385 IKQINCLDQ
+385 IKQINFLDE
-394 ELKAYGYLKE
+394 ELKAYGYKKE
-404 KKIKNKNKEEDIK
+404 KEKDKKINKEENEDKNEI
-417 EEENNIKDEEKEND
+417 NEEKE
-431 NKIINNN
+431 IN
-438 ENNNDEEFED
+438 EEED
-448 NLDLGQQLDYEKE
+448 IDLGQQLDYEKE
-461 MIENMKKLNIDKE
+461 MIENMKKIKI
-474 EDEKEENENKKSK
+474 EENEEKKEEKKNK
-487 KMTKAEIKNKVK
+487 KMTKEDIKNKVK

-511 EGKMGNRFKGKKDL
+511 ESKMGNRFKGKKDI
-525 SNKMAMKN
+525 SNKMAIKN

>member
-1 MRLDLTAL
+1 MRFDLSAF

-25 GMRNHEIVPVDLI
+25 GMRNHEIVPIDLI

-104 ESDVYLCYVKNV
+104 ESDVYLCYVKNI
-116 NSEISDELYNQIKE
+116 NSEISEEQYNQIKE

-146 LEEEK
+146 LEEK
-151 NKKKEKEKDKN
+151 NNKEK
-162 CENDEGIENENTEK
+162 
-176 DNKEEENEEED
+176 ENEEEK
-187 EEEEDVSFLKNDL
+187 EEEEKEEEEKEEEEEEEVSFFQNDL

-217 FARLGRTSFRAVKK
+217 FARLGRTSFRAVKS
-231 KRDYVKSQTHYNW
+231 KRDYVKNQSHYNW

-284 VPSYPLNKVD
+284 IQSYPLNKVD
-294 EVKDKEVLYHK
+294 EIKDKETVYHR
-305 MIDFIQ
+305 MMDFIL
-311 KLGENGLI
+311 KLGQNGLI

-348 MHHSEAQNY
+348 IHHSEALNY

-367 YFIKKFN
+367 FFIKKFN
-374 ITFDEDLKYED
+374 ITFDEDLKFED
-385 IKQINCLDQ
+385 IKQINFLDQ
-394 ELKAYGYLKE
+394 ELKAYGYIKE
-404 KKIKNKNKEEDIK
+404 KKIKNKQINNEENKEEK
-417 EEENNIKDEEKEND
+417 EGENENIIND
-431 NKIINNN
+431 NN
-438 ENNNDEEFED
+438 EDED
-448 NLDLGQQLDYEKE
+448 NLDLGEQLDYEKE
-461 MIENMKKLNIDKE
+461 MIENMKKLKIDKE
-474 EDEKEENENKKSK
+474 EDEKENEKDNRKNK
-487 KMTKAEIKNKVK
+487 KMTKEEIKNKVK
-499 KMMNKQNKIHVK
+499 KMLNKQNKVHVK
-511 EGKMGNRFKGKKDL
+511 EGKMGNRFKGKKEL
-525 SNKMAMKN
+525 SNKMAIKN

>member
-1 MRLDLTAL
+1 MRFDLTAL
-9 RYLNKDDFRV
+9 KYLNKDDFRV

-25 GMRNHEIVPVDLI
+25 GMRNHEIVPVELI

-72 SLNYLGYDFLA
+72 SLNFLGYDFLA

-104 ESDVYLCYVKNV
+104 ESDVYLCYVKKV

-146 LEEEK
+146 LEEK
-151 NKKKEKEKDKN
+151 NN
-162 CENDEGIENENTEK
+162 I
-176 DNKEEENEEED
+176 NKEEEENKEKKED
-187 EEEEDVSFLKNDL
+187 EHEEEEEDDEDDVSYFQNDL

-217 FARLGRTSFRAVKK
+217 FARLGRTSFRAVKS

-284 VPSYPLNKVD
+284 VPSYPLNKV
-294 EVKDKEVLYHK
+294 EEIKDKNIVYHK
-305 MIDFIQ
+305 MMDFIY

-348 MHHSEAQNY
+348 INHPEAENY

-367 YFIKKFN
+367 YFWKKFN
-374 ITFDEDLKYED
+374 LTFDEDLKFSD
-385 IKQINCLDQ
+385 IKQINFLDE
-394 ELKAYGYLKE
+394 ELKAYGYKKE
-404 KKIKNKNKEEDIK
+404 KENKKK
-417 EEENNIKDEEKEND
+417 LEKEND
-431 NKIINNN
+431 K
-438 ENNNDEEFED
+438 EEDEEENKEEID
-448 NLDLGQQLDYEKE
+448 DIDLGQQLDYEKE
-461 MIENMKKLNIDKE
+461 MIENMKKIKMEDEDKKE
-474 EDEKEENENKKSK
+474 EKKNK
-487 KMTKAEIKNKVK
+487 KMTKEDIKNKVK

-511 EGKMGNRFKGKKDL
+511 ESKMGNRFKGKKDI
-525 SNKMAMKN
+525 SNKMAIKN

>member
-1 MRLDLTAL
+1 MRFDLTAL
-9 RYLNKDDFRV
+9 KYLNKDDFRV

-25 GMRNHEIVPVDLI
+25 GMRNHEIVPVNLI

-46 TSVRRILANLLKH
+46 TSVHRILANLLKH

-72 SLNYLGYDFLA
+72 SLNFLGYDFLA

-89 QGILVQIGTKIGVGK
+89 QGILVKIGTKIGVGK
-104 ESDVYLCYVKNV
+104 ESDVYLCYVKKV
-116 NSEISDELYNQIKE
+116 NSEISDEQYNQIKE

-141 NRQKK
+141 NRLKK
-146 LEEEK
+146 LEEK
-151 NKKKEKEKDKN
+151 NNLNNEEKEQ
-162 CENDEGIENENTEK
+162 EEK
-176 DNKEEENEEED
+176 DEEEKEEEIS
-187 EEEEDVSFLKNDL
+187 EEEEEEVSYFQNDL
-200 PKTIQT
+200 PKTIET

-217 FARLGRTSFRAVKK
+217 FARLGRTSFRAVKS

-284 VPSYPLNKVD
+284 VPSYPLNKV
-294 EVKDKEVLYHK
+294 EEIKDKNMVYHK
-305 MIDFIQ
+305 MMDFIY

-348 MHHSEAQNY
+348 IHHSEAENY
-357 FKRDVQCVKN
+357 FKRYVQCVKN
-367 YFIKKFN
+367 YFLKKFN
-374 ITFDEDLKYED
+374 LTFDEDLKFSD
-385 IKQINCLDQ
+385 IKQINFLDE
-394 ELKAYGYLKE
+394 ELKAYGYKKEE
-404 KKIKNKNKEEDIK
+404 KKKIEKKEEEIK
-417 EEENNIKDEEKEND
+417 EEENEE
-431 NKIINNN
+431 I
-438 ENNNDEEFED
+438 EEF
-448 NLDLGQQLDYEKE
+448 DLSQQLDYEKE
-461 MIENMKKLNIDKE
+461 MIENMKKIKMEDEDKKE
-474 EDEKEENENKKSK
+474 EKKNK
-487 KMTKAEIKNKVK
+487 KMTKEDIKNKVK
-499 KMMNKQNKIHVK
+499 KLMNKQNKIHVK

-525 SNKMAMKN
+525 SNKMAIKN

>member
-9 RYLNKDDFRV
+9 RYLNKEDFRV

-72 SLNYLGYDFLA
+72 CLNYLGYDFLA

-116 NSEISDELYNQIKE
+116 NSEISDEQYNQIKE

-146 LEEEK
+146 LEEQRD
-151 NKKKEKEKDKN
+151 KK
-162 CENDEGIENENTEK
+162 ENDEEEK
-176 DNKEEENEEED
+176 EEKEEEEEEEEEENE
-187 EEEEDVSFLKNDL
+187 VSFFQNDL
-200 PKTIQT
+200 PRTIQT

-217 FARLGRTSFRAVKK
+217 FARLGRTSFRAVKS

-266 FSVPRPYG
+266 YPVPRPYG

-284 VPSYPLNKVD
+284 IQSYPMNRV
-294 EVKDKEVLYHK
+294 EEIKDKETVYHK
-305 MIDFIQ
+305 MMDFIS

-319 HGDFNEFNILLNIN
+319 HGDFNEFNILLNVN

-348 MHHSEAQNY
+348 IHHSEAENY

-367 YFIKKFN
+367 FFIKKFN
-374 ITFDEDLKYED
+374 ITFAEDLKFED
-385 IKQINCLDQ
+385 IKQINYLDR
-394 ELKAYGYLKE
+394 ELKAYGYIKE
-404 KKIKNKNKEEDIK
+404 KKIKNKKRKKEDDK
-417 EEENNIKDEEKEND
+417 EEEKEEKEEKD
-431 NKIINNN
+431 ENNN
-438 ENNNDEEFED
+438 QINDDENNDDNNEDNVDENNNDDNDEENF
-448 NLDLGQQLDYEKE
+448 DLGQQLDYEKE

-474 EDEKEENENKKSK
+474 EDEKENEKQNKKNK
-487 KMTKAEIKNKVK
+487 KMTREEIKNKVK
-499 KMMNKQNKIHVK
+499 KMINKQNKVHVK

-525 SNKMAMKN
+525 SNKYAMKN